1 MSNSSYIDLL
11 MSVAK
16 GNKPRSETFVI
27 EVVER
32 VDNGFCITK
41 RYSSKMIARDI
52 FIEGSAEEI
61 HVDPPEPFK

>member
-16 GNKPRSETFVI
+16 GDKPSPETFVI

-32 VDNGFCITK
+32 VGNDFCITK
-41 RYSSKMIARDI
+41 RYAYRNGAKDKVQRARHR
-52 FIEGSAEEI
+52 F
-61 HVDPPEPFK
+61 